1 MAVPRAPSIRRVFSL
16 SPAGRAK
23 LAELV
28 ALVRDGPDLCNDNTT
43 LGMDVI
49 ALYIGWGNQA
59 PSENEI
65 EAKQRELAAMKA
77 RVGVAKWCMYYRTQ
91 LKAARVIQDFNSGNQ
106 D

>member
-1 MAVPRAPSIRRVFSL
+1 MEQESKLKTLRILGALGTAIMMASPAQAEDTL

-65 EAKQRELAAMKA
+65 EAKQRELAA
-77 RVGVAKWCMYYRTQ
+77 CRT
-91 LKAARVIQDFNSGNQ
+91 RGP
-106 D
+106 